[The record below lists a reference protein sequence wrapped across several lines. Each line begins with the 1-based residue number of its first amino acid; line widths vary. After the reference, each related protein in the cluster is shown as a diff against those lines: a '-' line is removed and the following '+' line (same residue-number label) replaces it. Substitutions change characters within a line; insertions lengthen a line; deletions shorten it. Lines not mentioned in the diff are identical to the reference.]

1 MKRKINF
8 TNRQRI
14 TSDLIEVGVLNDK
27 KDGAL
32 IFADLEA
39 VRHQYKDR
47 FGADSQIVIDVKGA
61 RSFKRFS
68 FGSIAQPTLPQDQ
81 SLAEFA
87 DVSSFS
93 AVAKVID
100 SNEGL
105 ILAESANLTL
115 VVPAE
120 GEIEPATDREL
131 MTLDL
136 DENLDERWWA
146 VGFNESEPRRVYLK
160 VNKRLPG
167 ADQLSHRKP
176 PAFLGMVTPAAM
188 QLALVKLWIVDGQ
201 TPDGDD
207 ALSDWSRL
215 LASFHEPIPDDELEA
230 DQKWDWIERAIDA
243 FCAEHRMRTYY
254 GDHFEGGKQ

>member
-14 TSDLIEVGVLNDK
+14 TTDLIEVGVLNDA

-32 IFADLEA
+32 IVADLNA
-39 VRHQYKDR
+39 VSDRYKDDFDPSSR
-47 FGADSQIVIDVKGA
+47 VVIDVKGA

-68 FGSIAQPTLPQDQ
+68 FGSISQIALPSDP

-87 DVSSFS
+87 DVSSFT

-100 SNEGL
+100 PKEGL
-105 ILAESANLTL
+105 LLAESAHLSL
-115 VVPAE
+115 SVPGE

-136 DENLDERWWA
+136 DESLDERWWA
-146 VGFNESEPRRVYLK
+146 VGFNESEPRRVYLR

-167 ADQLSHRKP
+167 ADQLSHRRP
-176 PAFLGMVTPAAM
+176 PAFLGMVTAAAM
-188 QLALVKLWIVDGQ
+188 QLALIKLWIVDGQ
-201 TPDGDD
+201 TPDSDD
-207 ALSDWSRL
+207 ALGDWSRL
-215 LASFHEPIPDDELEA
+215 LESFYEPVPDDELEA
-230 DQKWDWIERAIDA
+230 DLKWVWIERAIDA
-243 FCAEHRMRTYY
+243 FCAQHRLRTIY
-254 GDHFEGGKQ
+254 GEYFEGGRS